1 MDASFAIHE
10 DFCSQ
15 SRGLLK
21 LSGDGGAIAAGS
33 TKQRLN
39 VRSSTVAELVA
50 VDDFLS
56 KMMWVSKFLNV
67 LGYPL
72 KQNVLLQDNTS
83 AILMQKNGRTCLG
96 KRNRAIDVRYFA
108 IKDLINK
115 GEVCVEYCNTEKM
128 IADFLTK
135 PLQGEK
141 FMRFRKMI
149 LGM

>member
-1 MDASFAIHE
+1 MHPLQSTKIFA
-10 DFCSQ
+10 
-15 SRGLLK
+15 LK
-21 LSGDGGAIAAGS
+21 ISGEGGAIAAGS

-72 KQNVLLQDNTS
+72 KQNLLLQDNTS

-96 KRNRAIDVRYFA
+96 GTN
-108 IKDLINK
+108 
-115 GEVCVEYCNTEKM
+115 
-128 IADFLTK
+128 
-135 PLQGEK
+135 
-141 FMRFRKMI
+141 
-149 LGM
+149 